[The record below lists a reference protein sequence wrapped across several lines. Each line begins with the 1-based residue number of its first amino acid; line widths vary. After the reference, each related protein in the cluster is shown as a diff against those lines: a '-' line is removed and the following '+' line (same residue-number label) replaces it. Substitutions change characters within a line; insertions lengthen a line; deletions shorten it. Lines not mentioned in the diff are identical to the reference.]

1 MPQTPEQGQV
11 GRCHDLPGQIE
22 IGEPADQR
30 HHRRPEGPAE
40 GEARRGEIEPSEPR
54 SVEEPHAARDTG
66 RPGPEE
72 DLERAQREE
81 RPRLRAEDDLAAPG
95 HRRREVTQSP
105 QEGRDLHSTIIARS
119 SGRWNRNAQAS
130 KMLAMLDKVR
140 ETVARFQL
148 LVPGEHV
155 VVAVSGG
162 ADSMALL
169 HILHRLQTE
178 WNLRLTV
185 AHLDH
190 GIRPDTAEDLAVVR
204 AATDR
209 LGLPLVYARVD
220 VPARAE
226 AEGRNLE
233 EAARLAR
240 REFLE
245 RTARDVGAT
254 KIALGHTRTD
264 VAETVFFHLLR
275 GAGPRG
281 LRGILPMSSPYVRP
295 LIRCSRDETRA
306 FCREEGI
313 PFRDDP
319 TNLDTRLLRNA
330 IRLELFPMLN
340 KHNPRTEEA
349 LARAAELLAE
359 AEEALSWTADLAHA
373 EVSRPDGID
382 LDLLQG
388 LPRGVQALVVR
399 RAAEAAGGALEQ
411 RHVEEV
417 LQRMAGSGGEVH
429 LPHGLRARI
438 GNDVLGF
445 ARADA
450 PRARTTW
457 ELPSDGEVTIEDLGW
472 SFRLSRAPCPGTF
485 VPPIPLVAYL
495 DPVRLVPP
503 LFVRTP
509 HAGDRLRPLGLGG
522 TKTVSDLLLEAR
534 VPRWERARWPL
545 LCDGRGIAWVVGVR
559 TSEDHKVVL
568 GTTEVLRVEA
578 RRT

>member
-1 MPQTPEQGQV
+1 VTSGSPAADFVPQTP
-11 GRCHDLPGQIE
+11 
-22 IGEPADQR
+22 DQ
-30 HHRRPEGPAE
+30 
-40 GEARRGEIEPSEPR
+40 
-54 SVEEPHAARDTG
+54 
-66 RPGPEE
+66 
-72 DLERAQREE
+72 
-81 RPRLRAEDDLAAPG
+81 
-95 HRRREVTQSP
+95 QSP
-105 QEGRDLHSTIIARS
+105 QEGRDLHGTIIAKS
-119 SGRWNRNAQAS
+119 SGRWNGNAQTS
-130 KMLAMLDKVR
+130 TMLAMLDKVR
-140 ETVARFQL
+140 ETVDGLRL
-148 LVPGEHV
+148 LAPGECV

-169 HILHRLQTE
+169 HILHRLQTG
-178 WNLRLTV
+178 WDLRLTV
-185 AHLDH
+185 AYLDH
-190 GIRPDTAEDLAVVR
+190 GIRLDTAEDLAVVR
-204 AATDR
+204 AAAER
-209 LGLPLVYARVD
+209 RGLPLVQERVD
-220 VPARAE
+220 VPARAA

-264 VAETVFFHLLR
+264 VAETVLLHLLR

-281 LRGILPMSSPYVRP
+281 LRGILPLSPPYVRP
-295 LIRCSRDETRA
+295 LICCSRDEIRA

-319 TNLDTRLLRNA
+319 TNQDTRLLRNA
-330 IRLELFPMLN
+330 IRLEVLPILER
-340 KHNPRTEEA
+340 HNPRTEDA

-373 EVSRPDGID
+373 EVSRPDGLD
-382 LDLLQG
+382 LDLLRG
-388 LPRGVQALVVR
+388 LPRGVQALVIR

-417 LQRMAGSGGEVH
+417 RQRMAGGEGEVH
-429 LPHGLRARI
+429 LPRGLRARI
-438 GNDVLGF
+438 GNGALGF

-450 PRARTTW
+450 PRGRTTW

-472 SFRLSRAPCPGTF
+472 SFCLSRVPRPESL
-485 VPPIPLVAYL
+485 VPPSPFVAYL
-495 DPVRLVPP
+495 DPRLVPP

-522 TKTVSDLLLEAR
+522 TKKVSDLLTEAR

-559 TSEDHKVVL
+559 TSEDHKVVM

-578 RRT
+578 RRA